1 MADLGEALDPL
12 HPGLDR
18 RDDWLIDVCTR
29 RVLELVCCCCFL
41 SFGILDLRVHV
52 RSKRYCVSEVKDQGC
67 GS

>member
-1 MADLGEALDPL
+1 MLLVADLGEALDPL

-29 RVLELVCCCCFL
+29 RVLELVFCCCCFL

-52 RSKRYCVSEVKDQGC
+52 LYDQKDIVCVRG
-67 GS
+67 